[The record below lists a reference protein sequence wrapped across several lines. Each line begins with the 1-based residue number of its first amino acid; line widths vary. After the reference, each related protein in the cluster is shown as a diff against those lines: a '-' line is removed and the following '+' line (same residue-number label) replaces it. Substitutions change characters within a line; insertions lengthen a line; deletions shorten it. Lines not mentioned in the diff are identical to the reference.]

1 MCRSAHPKLRM
12 KRIFKTFIVALC
24 LTAVAC
30 TDYQVDID
38 ELNDRV
44 DGLEKTQ
51 IANISQQIKAINAS
65 LPQLENTDSE
75 LKTMIS
81 SMKKTIQE
89 YNDVVIEN
97 ETKLA
102 ELKAEI
108 EAGIADLKSKIEA
121 SQSADKKEML
131 DALTAAKAEIEA
143 QLAAL
148 QAEANSKFEKM
159 NNSLETLQAK
169 DDSIEARIADLKTFV
184 NTELVS
190 QKSWAEKT
198 FATLEKQ
205 NEILGDIE
213 GIKGDITNLQTS
225 LTQLEERITNEYTEA
240 INSAVATLEDKIAAT
255 ANEITTAYKDAITKA
270 KGEIKSAYEAKIA
283 SSIDELEKSLKGWVN
298 EKLKGYY
305 TIAETDNAINNLKDY
320 TNGEL
325 KTQLAY
331 ITALQNVIGN
341 TAGFKENNT
350 TLVGLINANKAAIE
364 SNDADILK
372 LQNDLAQAIK
382 DLTAGYTEAITQGIA
397 ENGVID
403 KRIDDLIY
411 NNNILLRDN
420 YINPIKNDITAL
432 QKTVNDLRTDIDE
445 CAKDIKAVS
454 EKLDNFINGRI
465 QSLTYIPT
473 SASGEYFAG
482 MINCEVYGDFVMKFQ
497 VNPVSMAKGLTLEN
511 VSAKVSYLDP
521 DPSAKK
527 TYEAVNVKK
536 VVVDETTGILT
547 VTVAAADV
555 FNREDNSSIPW
566 GYHRAAISVSVKDIA
581 HTKDNETYYDVAS
594 EFVYLNAEHFFMN
607 FTTSAYATGKD
618 KDKFFAHKYNLSKG
632 EASNCTAYEYEK
644 ATEHLLGHN
653 FVYVNNETQW
663 LDIQLAKGTGIN
675 VNDKV
680 KSIFF
685 GPLFEKDKNG
695 ECNLKKVNPHVKLV
709 TGENAFSN
717 SPYLDTVAISLLDVT
732 KVESFKSMFENCYS
746 LKLAFIN
753 GGDVEAVETMESM
766 FKNCRALTSVDFKDW
781 KTTALT
787 STKQMFMNCTALTK
801 VDLTK
806 WDLADITD
814 FSEMFSGCTSLTK
827 VVTANCSAF
836 SSNAIN
842 FYKMFDQTA
851 ITKVNV
857 TNLANLKISSFQ
869 NMFNG
874 CTALTN
880 VTISGSSTNSP
891 TLEKGGTNVTYADLG
906 HMFDGCYALTSVDL
920 SNLNFTD
927 VADFQY
933 MFNNCRELQTVTI
946 KGWKMNSSQGK
957 QNITSMFAGCN
968 KITTVYM
975 KGCDANTTALIKQAL
990 ANAGINENV
999 INTTN

>member
-1 MCRSAHPKLRM
+1 M

-102 ELKAEI
+102 ELKTEI

-121 SQSADKKEML
+121 SQSADKQEML

-148 QAEANSKFEKM
+148 QAEANSKFERM
-159 NNSLETLQAK
+159 NSSLETLQAK
-169 DDSIEARIADLKTFV
+169 DDSIEARIADLRTFV

-205 NEILGDIE
+205 NEILSDIE

-283 SSIDELEKSLKGWVN
+283 SSIDELEKSLTSWVN

-305 TIAETDNAINNLKDY
+305 TIAQTDNAIKILKGY
-320 TNGEL
+320 TDGEL

-331 ITALQNVIGN
+331 IEALQKVIGN
-341 TAGFKENNT
+341 TEGFEEKKI
-350 TLVGLINANKAAIE
+350 TLVGLINANKSAIE
-364 SNDADILK
+364 SNDADISK
-372 LQNDLAQAIK
+372 LQGNLAQAIK

-420 YINPIKNDITAL
+420 YINPIKDDITAL
-432 QKTVNDLRTDIDE
+432 QEAVKDLRTDIDE
-445 CAKDIKAVS
+445 CAKDIKTVS
-454 EKLDNFINGRI
+454 EKLDSFINGRI

-482 MINCEVYGDFVMKFQ
+482 MIYCEVYGDFVMKFQ

-521 DPSAKK
+521 SAKQP
-527 TYEAVNVKK
+527 YESVNVKK
-536 VVVDETTGILT
+536 VEVDETTGILT
-547 VTVAAADV
+547 VTVAAKDV
-555 FNREDNSSIPW
+555 FNKENKEGDYSLW
-566 GYHRAAISVSVKDIA
+566 GYHKAAISVSVMDIA
-581 HTKDNETYYDVAS
+581 HEKDNETYYDVAS

-607 FTTSAYATGKD
+607 FTTSAYATGKN

-632 EASNCTAYEYEK
+632 EVSNCTAYDYEK

-663 LDIQLAKGTGIN
+663 LDIQLAKGTGADA
-675 VNDKV
+675 NDKV

-685 GPLFEKDKNG
+685 GPLFEKNKNG
-695 ECNLKKVNPHVKLV
+695 ECSFKKVNPHVKLV

-717 SPYLDTVAISLLDVT
+717 SPYLDTVSISLLDVS
-732 KVESFKSMFENCYS
+732 KVTSFKSMFENCYS

-753 GGDVEAVETMESM
+753 GGEVDAVTTMESM
-766 FKNCRALTSVDFKDW
+766 FKNCRALTSVDLSEWGTK
-781 KTTALT
+781 ALT

-806 WDLADITD
+806 WDLEDITD

-836 SSNAIN
+836 SSKAIN

-857 TNLANLKISSFQ
+857 TNLTNLQISSFQ

-880 VTISGSSTNSP
+880 VTISGSSTSSP
-891 TLEKGGTNVTYADLG
+891 TLVKGGTNADYADLG

-920 SNLNFTD
+920 SNLNFTN

-946 KGWKMNSSQGK
+946 KGWKMNSSQGT

-975 KGCDANTTALIKQAL
+975 KDCDTYTTALIKQAL

-999 INTTN
+999 IDTTN